1 MTVGDTG
8 PLRLRPGTP
17 GGRVPPQATGAGAP
31 RSPDRADRAA
41 DPPRFEDLVE
51 RVRATDVVDLD
62 EVAAFLEESG
72 ITDQLA
78 RGRYGEPD
86 VFALA
91 DRVHARLW
99 VRPAGHRHAGPQVR
113 WDWNGLRRP
122 SLLFIRLVALAVL
135 AGTGRW
141 AGTAALL
148 PALVGVPLAEL
159 LVAWHQGHV
168 WWGLVSYDST
178 LAWRR
183 HLRALG
189 WATLAVLVPPLV
201 AGAALA
207 GSAPLP
213 GPAAG
218 AGSPALACGVLVAG
232 GYAVLLVLAARRR
245 LVAGTA
251 LASACCLA
259 AVLVHPG
266 QVRVAVVAAGYLA
279 GLVIAAHAVFDPD
292 ASPR

>member
-1 MTVGDTG
+1 V
-8 PLRLRPGTP
+8 
-17 GGRVPPQATGAGAP
+17 GAP
-31 RSPDRADRAA
+31 RAPERAGRAA
-41 DPPRFEDLVE
+41 AAPRFEDLVE
-51 RVRATDVVDLD
+51 RVRATDLVDRD
-62 EVAAFLEESG
+62 EVAAYLEESG

-78 RGRYGEPD
+78 RGGYREPD

-99 VRPAGHRHAGPQVR
+99 VRPAGRRHAAPQVR
-113 WDWNGLRRP
+113 WDWHGLRRP

-135 AGTGRW
+135 AGTGWW
-141 AGTAALL
+141 AGTVALL
-148 PALVGVPLAEL
+148 PALAGIPLAEL

-168 WWGLVSYDST
+168 TWGLVSYDSA

-189 WATLAVLVPPLV
+189 WATLAMLVPPLV

-213 GPAAG
+213 ASAAG
-218 AGSPALACGVLVAG
+218 AGSPALACGVLAAG
-232 GYAVLLVLAARRR
+232 GYALLLVLAARRR

-251 LASACCLA
+251 LCAGCCLA
-259 AVLVHPG
+259 GVLVHSG
-266 QVRVAVVAAGYLA
+266 QVRVAVVVAGYLA
-279 GLVIAAHAVFDPD
+279 GLVIAAQAVFDPD